1 MWKRRLL
8 ILTVAVISYLP
19 ALNNG
24 FIADDWVIL
33 YRVDVLKADALYLNE
48 VVPENFRLTSYLVFG
63 LLKALFGYNAVPF
76 YVFNILLHALNCI
89 LLSLLVREITGDSTT
104 SWISGLFLAVFQA
117 PQEAVMWLAAM
128 NETLSVCCMLLTSLC
143 WFKGRQA
150 LAALMFIT
158 ALYSKES
165 AVILIVLLPLVEMNR
180 NRGKHVRWRDY
191 WILAL
196 PAIFFSVF
204 FILTLSVNFQL
215 GHGTYAL
222 SPQGLLVLFKSF
234 HRLIWPWGYLVTV
247 AMFLSQGRPS
257 RRAVDWALLI
267 PLTMLP
273 YIFVRYT
280 TNIPSRQTY
289 LASVLFLPLLAAGML
304 SLRLKALRLGAV
316 VAFIGFNIFYMWTVK
331 DSQMEA
337 RALPTTALVETLR
350 KYKPQDVRIRGFEYP
365 VDLIPKAVAVALPGW
380 RWDQVDLDV
389 PCKRCLLL
397 EWNRGTG
404 KYVVSEIK

>member
-1 MWKRRLL
+1 
-8 ILTVAVISYLP
+8 
-19 ALNNG
+19 
-24 FIADDWVIL
+24 
-33 YRVDVLKADALYLNE
+33 
-48 VVPENFRLTSYLVFG
+48 
-63 LLKALFGYNAVPF
+63 
-76 YVFNILLHALNCI
+76 
-89 LLSLLVREITGDSTT
+89 
-104 SWISGLFLAVFQA
+104 
-117 PQEAVMWLAAM
+117 
-128 NETLSVCCMLLTSLC
+128 
-143 WFKGRQA
+143 
-150 LAALMFIT
+150 
-158 ALYSKES
+158 
-165 AVILIVLLPLVEMNR
+165 
-180 NRGKHVRWRDY
+180 
-191 WILAL
+191 
-196 PAIFFSVF
+196 VF

-304 SLRLKALRLGAV
+304 SLRLKALRLGVV